1 MDLIVIIIH
10 AFDHI
15 VTVFS
20 RYGGFLM
27 TNIEDTLAVP
37 LREIGLRGVAVTIC
51 VALVPILSLIA
62 VWRFLRGIIRI
73 GFMIVLII
81 FALHA
86 AWPLTTQLPAL
97 FKEIG
102 SSV

>member
-15 VTVFS
+15 VAVFS
-20 RYGGFLM
+20 RYGNFLM
-27 TNIEDTLAVP
+27 SSIEDALAVP
-37 LREIGLRGVAVTIC
+37 LREIGVHGVAATFC

-62 VWRFLRGIIRI
+62 AWRFLRGIIRI
-73 GFMIVLII
+73 LFLIVLAI
-81 FALHA
+81 FAVHA
-86 AWPLTTQLPAL
+86 AWPLVTQVPAM
-97 FKEIG
+97 FKDIG

>member
-1 MDLIVIIIH
+1 MDIIAIIFQ

-15 VTVFS
+15 VTVFA
-20 RYGGFLM
+20 RYGGFFM
-27 TNIEDTLAVP
+27 TNIEDALGVP
-37 LREIGLRGVAVTIC
+37 LHEIGLHGAAETIC
-51 VALVPILSLIA
+51 VALVPILSFIA

-73 GFMIVLII
+73 GFMIVLAV
-81 FALHA
+81 FAVHA

-97 FKEIG
+97 FKEIS